1 MVRKQW
7 VVVGIQCT
15 SYYEWSYRNE
25 YEIIV
30 GDEKGICLL
39 YDIRKTEGNTV
50 LGTVGQY
57 FLVFVFFFIED
68 FLFKILIII

>member
-7 VVVGIQCT
+7 VVVGIQCI
-15 SYYEWSYRNE
+15 SWYKWLNRNE

-30 GDEKGICLL
+30 GDEKGVCLL
-39 YDIRKTEGNTV
+39 YDIRKTDGHTV

-57 FLVFVFFFIED
+57 SRIVSFLIY
-68 FLFKILIII
+68 